1 MPVGSIGAWQG
12 LRAGNEERKGIW
24 KQTWTA
30 DGGSVMSQGEM
41 LLGDSQKYLKGTLQ
55 EDGVPREPIGTKV
68 REV

>member
-1 MPVGSIGAWQG
+1 M
-12 LRAGNEERKGIW
+12 RKGKVYATW

-55 EDGVPREPIGTKV
+55 EDRVPREQIGTKV